1 MFNNSSANKL
11 EVTVVLADG
20 STVSGAINAGLSAG
34 LLAAINKEVPF
45 IELTEASGTKRC
57 IGLAHIMSVEE
68 AKPFRQPKALQA
80 TTANAQNAFAMMR
93 LSPEC
98 TAEDAQ
104 RRYHEMVKQYHPDK
118 YQSVDLPPEIS
129 DYLSQTFHQLSTA
142 YKIVTQTILNQR
154 AA

>member
-1 MFNNSSANKL
+1 MFNNASANKL

-20 STVSGAINAGLSAG
+20 STVSGSINSGLSSG

-45 IELTEASGTKRC
+45 IELTETSGAKRC

-68 AKPFRQPKALQA
+68 AKPFRQPKPLQA
-80 TTANAQNAFAMMR
+80 TTASAENAFNMMR
-93 LSPEC
+93 LSPGC
-98 TAEDAQ
+98 SAEEAQ

-118 YQSVDLPPEIS
+118 YQAVDLPPEIN
-129 DYLSQTFHQLSTA
+129 DYITQTFHQLTTA
-142 YKIVTQTILNQR
+142 YKIVTHTIMSQR